1 MQLCEVTGIA
11 KAQPADALLAKY
23 QAVTATAISGIKG
36 QVQQLEQPNAQFAT
50 ECANRKQEMEE
61 LSEEAQPVGSARTR
75 SLLLSGPTLNL
86 ALLEE
91 LQVNT

>member
-1 MQLCEVTGIA
+1 MNSFVHTSQN
-11 KAQPADALLAKY
+11 
-23 QAVTATAISGIKG
+23 KG
-36 QVQQLEQPNAQFAT
+36 QGKVSLRPQ
-50 ECANRKQEMEE
+50 QEMEE

-91 LQVNT
+91 LQVNTWLEKLRKGPQEEFHYSHYDNMKP